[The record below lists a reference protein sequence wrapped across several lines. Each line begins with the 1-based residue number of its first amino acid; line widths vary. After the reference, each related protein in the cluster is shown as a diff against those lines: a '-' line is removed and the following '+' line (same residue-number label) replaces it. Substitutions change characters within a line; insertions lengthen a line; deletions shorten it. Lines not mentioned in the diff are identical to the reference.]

1 MEEFSGCLAVRGVGI
16 GIHGISGLALGLLL
30 LQSMFLRNLLAI
42 SSFVLYNRD
51 GVQSLRDLRDS
62 V

>member
-1 MEEFSGCLAVRGVGI
+1 MGEFLGCLAVRGI
-16 GIHGISGLALGLLL
+16 KIRIHGVSGLEMGLLL
-30 LQSMFLRNLLAI
+30 LRNMFLRNLLAI

-51 GVQSLRDLRDS
+51 SVQSLRDLSSS

>member
-1 MEEFSGCLAVRGVGI
+1 MEEFSGCLAVSVIRI
-16 GIHGISGLALGLLL
+16 RIHGISGLALGLLL
-30 LQSMFLRNLLAI
+30 LQSMFVRNLLAI